1 MEQAQEFMK
10 IPKVL
15 SKDDFY
21 INDEVRSPKMSNCGG
36 FSLILSTFSFR
47 PFFERFYVD
56 YIDYAAYCR
65 IFNNVMSKE

>member
-21 INDEVRSPKMSNCGG
+21 INDEVPYAKMSNCGG
-36 FSLILSTFSFR
+36 F
-47 PFFERFYVD
+47 
-56 YIDYAAYCR
+56 
-65 IFNNVMSKE
+65 

>member
-21 INDEVRSPKMSNCGG
+21 INDEVRYPKMSNCGG
-36 FSLILSTFSFR
+36 F
-47 PFFERFYVD
+47 
-56 YIDYAAYCR
+56 
-65 IFNNVMSKE
+65 